1 MFEVVDPRGCGGLI
15 MAGEQE
21 TVNQRRQKTWA
32 DLAFL
37 ERAIERSWHT
47 LGTVPGHWQRAR
59 ALLWRDLR
67 AIVGHGQRADR

>member
-1 MFEVVDPRGCGGLI
+1 

-37 ERAIERSWHT
+37 ERAIERSWHN

-59 ALLWRDLR
+59 ALVWRDLR
-67 AIVGHGQRADR
+67 ALVGKRAASDGLH